1 MNDAHHP
8 YPAEEHRRFA
18 AETRRGA
25 VAVANILERWLDIRT
40 VLDLGCGTGI
50 WLSVLR
56 DGGRRQVFGVDSEA
70 IDPADLAVDP
80 DLILTADLGK
90 KLDLHRR
97 YDLVVCLEVAE
108 HIDAQYADVVVENCT
123 RHADLILFSAALPG
137 QQGLDHVNEQLPQYW
152 AERFQRRGYVALD
165 LIRPLIWDDP
175 QVPVWYRQNVLLF
188 AKDGSP
194 YLEALRARPDM
205 ASSGPLAVAHPD
217 YMRWFSTQAQT
228 STATAERSH
237 KELAKA
243 QHDLGVE
250 KSAHD
255 AARRAHDVVYTELTR
270 LQHDLGVE
278 KSAHDA
284 ARRAHDRVHAELTQ
298 LRYDLGAERSAHDAA
313 RRAHERIQAEL
324 TQLQN
329 DLSLE
334 KSAHDTVRRAHDGVF
349 AEFSRARGEIA
360 WLQGEPARLQAEIV
374 RLQWER
380 SVILGST
387 SWRAMEPLRRLARV
401 MPRYRRQRLRRL
413 AGSLIP
419 TRWRA
424 IALGDH
430 AADQHHL
437 ARPPVPPALV
447 DEAPTSPLV
456 TLDQA
461 PVGVGVP
468 RRRIMFV
475 SGEAHTPGHI
485 YRVMRQVEAAA
496 YLGMAASWM
505 SIQQI
510 WERGEEISN
519 ADVVIIW
526 RAGDSPMMAE
536 IFSRTRTTRAKVL
549 FDIDDLM
556 FKPEL
561 ATISTIDGIRS
572 LGVDAASVAEM
583 FQSIREVAAH
593 ADACICT
600 TDELAYQMK
609 ELNPNTFVLPNGFD
623 TMVLKT
629 SRLAVRRRG
638 RDSDGLVRLGYAAGT
653 RTHQADFRVAADAVG
668 RLLRQRPQ
676 CRLVLFR
683 DPAHETPIMDPT
695 EFPALAGLDHQI
707 EWRDAVSLWDLPNE
721 LARFD
726 INLVPLEVDNP
737 FCEAKSELK
746 YFEAALVEV
755 CTIASPTGPMRR
767 AIHDGETG
775 CLVESADA
783 WYAAML
789 DLVDNPALRQRL
801 AHRAYLDVLWQF
813 GPQRRTSILSS
824 ILQQTEGAERG
835 AVAFEL
841 DLRRGA
847 GAARPEFDIPEAE
860 QIFISDQGQSA
871 EVTVVVPVYNYA
883 RYVVEALDSVLHQT
897 LVPLDLIVVDD
908 ASTDDSPAIIDDWV
922 GRHTNRFNRL
932 VVMRNRRNAGLARA
946 RNVGFDQAETPFVLP
961 LDADN
966 RLRSECCAK
975 CLEALRMSRAAFAY
989 PYLQCFGS
997 ADHLTGTAPFSAA
1010 RLATGNYIDAMA
1022 LIAKWAWAAV
1032 GGYAHIP
1039 YGWEDYDFWCR
1050 CVEHGF
1056 WGQQVPETLA
1066 EYRLHSTSMLH
1077 TQTDIPEN
1085 KVRVIEQLK
1094 ARHPWLSI
1102 PNNG

>member
-1 MNDAHHP
+1 MNDAHHQ
-8 YPAEEHRRFA
+8 YPAEEHQRFA

-25 VAVANILERWLDIRT
+25 VVVANILERWLDIRT

-56 DGGRRQVFGVDSEA
+56 DGGRRQVFGVDYETT
-70 IDPADLAVDP
+70 DPADLVIDP
-80 DLILTADLGK
+80 DLFLTADLGQK
-90 KLDLHRR
+90 FDLHRQ

-108 HIDAQYADVVVENCT
+108 HIDARCADMVVENCV

-137 QQGLDHVNEQLPQYW
+137 QQGLDHVNEQPPQYW
-152 AERFQRRGYVALD
+152 AERFQRHGYIVLD

-188 AKDGSP
+188 VKDDST
-194 YLEALRARPDM
+194 YLEALRARTDT
-205 ASSGPLAVAHPD
+205 ASRGPLDVAHPE
-217 YMRWFSTQAQT
+217 YVRWFSTQAQ
-228 STATAERSH
+228 SAEAIAERSD
-237 KELAKA
+237 KELAEA
-243 QHDLGVE
+243 QHALGVEKSAHDAARHAHDRVQSELTQLRHDLGVE

-255 AARRAHDVVYTELTR
+255 AARH
-270 LQHDLGVE
+270 
-278 KSAHDA
+278 
-284 ARRAHDRVHAELTQ
+284 AHDRVQSELTKLQ
-298 LRYDLGAERSAHDAA
+298 HELGMA
-313 RRAHERIQAEL
+313 
-324 TQLQN
+324 
-329 DLSLE
+329 
-334 KSAHDTVRRAHDGVF
+334 KSAHDTARRAHDGVF
-349 AEFSRARGEIA
+349 DELSKARGEIA
-360 WLQGEPARLQAEIV
+360 RLQGETA

-380 SVILGST
+380 GVILSST
-387 SWRAMEPLRRLARV
+387 SWRAMEPLRRLAHT

-413 AGSLIP
+413 VGSLIP
-419 TRWRA
+419 TRWRS
-424 IALGDH
+424 ITLGDH
-430 AADQHHL
+430 SADQHHL
-437 ARPPVPPALV
+437 ARPPVPSASV
-447 DEAPTSPLV
+447 DERPLRPFV
-456 TLDQA
+456 ALDQA
-461 PVGVGVP
+461 SSGVGLP

-485 YRVMRQVEAAA
+485 YRVMRQFEAAA
-496 YLGMAASWM
+496 DLGMAASWM
-505 SIQQI
+505 TIQQI
-510 WERGEEISN
+510 WERGEEISA

-526 RAGDSPMMAE
+526 RAEDSPMVAE
-536 IFSRTRTTRAKVL
+536 IFSRTRATRAKVL

-556 FKPEL
+556 FRPEL

-572 LGVDAASVAEM
+572 LGHDAESVAEM
-583 FQSIREVAAH
+583 FQRVQEVAVH

-600 TDELAYQMK
+600 TEELAHQMR
-609 ELNPNTFVLPNGFD
+609 EFNPSTFVLPNGFD
-623 TMVLKT
+623 AMVLKT
-629 SRLAVRRRG
+629 SRLAVRRRE
-638 RDSDGLVRLGYAAGT
+638 RDSDGLIRLGYATGT

-668 RLLRQRPQ
+668 RILRQRPP

-683 DPAHETPIMDPT
+683 DPAHQTPILDPA

-707 EWRDAVSLWDLPNE
+707 EWRDAVSLSDLPNE
-721 LARFD
+721 FARFD
-726 INLVPLEVDNP
+726 INLAPLEVGNP

-775 CLVESADA
+775 RLAASTDA

-789 DLVDNPALRQRL
+789 ELVDNPALRQRL

-813 GPQRRTSILSS
+813 GPQRRASTLSS

-841 DLRRGA
+841 DLRRSA
-847 GAARPEFDIPEAE
+847 GAARPELDIPEAE

-883 RYVVEALDSVLHQT
+883 RYVVEALDSVHHQT

-908 ASTDDSPAIIDDWV
+908 ASTDDSPAIIDDWAR
-922 GRHTNRFNRL
+922 RHTNRFNRL
-932 VVMRNRRNAGLARA
+932 VVMRNCRNAGLARA

-966 RLRSECCAK
+966 RLCPECCAK
-975 CLEALRMSRAAFAY
+975 CLEALQMSRAAFAY
-989 PYLQCFGS
+989 PSLQCFGS
-997 ADHLTGTAPFSAA
+997 ADHLTGTEPFSAI

-1032 GGYAHIP
+1032 GGYTHIP

-1056 WGQQVPETLA
+1056 WGQQVPEILA

-1085 KVRVIEQLK
+1085 KVRVIKELT
-1094 ARHPWLSI
+1094 ARHGWLSI